1 MFCDDDGRDIGC
13 RSADDDDE
21 SSLRRVALVTGHEVT
36 PALCRR
42 FVVPIEV
49 SARSRSVAVVV
60 VAAVMVLWCY

>member
-1 MFCDDDGRDIGC
+1 MFCDDDGCDSRC

-21 SSLRRVALVTGHEVT
+21 SSLRGGAFVTGHEVT

-49 SARSRSVAVVV
+49 SARSRSVAAMV